1 MVKMTEICN
10 CQICKIGLADYVNEM
25 AINGDSHKLICEKIS
40 KEKNIRIARKT
51 VVNHLN
57 AYNIQ
62 SEKTDVLQ
70 AKIRNQIDLNSQIDF
85 SENNFDDNDIQ
96 SIIGYLQKIY
106 LKIHLNSAKILLEN
120 QEKYLSGESD
130 DLPDYA
136 LKAYAISQKIFSE
149 SVGMATIVNLN
160 SAIRIVE
167 NSGYRLQ

>member
-1 MVKMTEICN
+1 MGEICN
-10 CQICKIGLADYVNEM
+10 CQICKIGLGEYVNDM
-25 AINGDSHKLICEKIS
+25 ARNNFSHKLICEKIS
-40 KEKNIRIARKT
+40 TEKNIRINRKT
-51 VVNHLN
+51 VSSHLN

-62 SEKTDVLQ
+62 SEKTDGLQ
-70 AKIRNQIDLNSQIDF
+70 AKITRNQIDLNSQIDF
-85 SENNFDDNDIQ
+85 SENNFDHSDIQ
-96 SIIGYLQKIY
+96 SVIGYLQKIY

-120 QEKYLSGESD
+120 QEKYLSGDID

-136 LKAYAISQKIFSE
+136 LKSYAVTQKIFSE